1 MKYVIDI
8 DGTICTNTNGDYKNA
23 KPYLNRIE
31 MINHLFEDG
40 HDIIMFT
47 ARGMGSGNDNVELA
61 KQKYY
66 DFTEN
71 QLIEWGVKYSKL
83 ILGKPS
89 GDIYIDDKGKHSNDF
104 FREFYS

>member
-47 ARGMGSGNDNVELA
+47 ARGMGSSNDNLELA
-61 KQKYY
+61 TKKYY
-66 DFTEN
+66 KFTEN
-71 QLIEWGVKYSKL
+71 QLKEWGVKYTKL
-83 ILGKPS
+83 LLGKPS
-89 GDIYIDDKGKHSNDF
+89 GDIYIDDKGKYSNDF

>member
-31 MINHLFEDG
+31 IINLLFEDG

-47 ARGMGSGNDNVELA
+47 ARGMGSSEDNSELA
-61 KQKYY
+61 IKKYY
-66 DFTEN
+66 KFTEN
-71 QLIEWGVKYSKL
+71 QLKEWGVKYTKL
-83 ILGKPS
+83 LLGKPS
-89 GDIYIDDKGKHSNDF
+89 GDIYIDDKGKYSNDF